1 MRGHRQTPD
10 QGTSGQ
16 RSTVAE
22 RDSGVRITALEA
34 RLEAR
39 LAALEA
45 RLVVLES
52 YHQITDRMM
61 SGPKIIV
68 QGDALQRDCGCPA
81 NNYVCGNAACPRALR
96 VTCAVSTKEIEN

>member
-1 MRGHRQTPD
+1 MEAVLLRLK
-10 QGTSGQ
+10 
-16 RSTVAE
+16 
-22 RDSGVRITALEA
+22 ALE
-34 RLEAR
+34 ER
-39 LAALEA
+39 LASLES
-45 RLVVLES
+45 RLLVLES
-52 YHQITDRMM
+52 YHQITDRRM